1 MTVILKVNPFQIGLS
16 LGLSKSHSWEVAFKE
31 ANVT

>member
-16 LGLSKSHSWEVAFKE
+16 LGLSKAQSWEGAFEE
-31 ANVT
+31 ANVA